1 MSIVRINQMKPNLLR
16 ARKAILRVIDMG
28 TFKPNS
34 SLVFAVLKRMETNH
48 ESYSNC

>member
-1 MSIVRINQMKPNLLR
+1 MSTVRINQMKPNLLR
-16 ARKAILRVIDMG
+16 ARKAILRVRDAN
-28 TFKPNS
+28 TFHQHN